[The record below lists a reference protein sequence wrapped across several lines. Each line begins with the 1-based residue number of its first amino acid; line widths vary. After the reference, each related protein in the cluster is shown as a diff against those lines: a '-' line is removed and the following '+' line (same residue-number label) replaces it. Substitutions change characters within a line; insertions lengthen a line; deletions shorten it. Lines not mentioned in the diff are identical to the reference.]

1 MRTRV
6 GTVYYTAPEVWA
18 EKYDNKCDIFS
29 AGVILYVLLCSYP
42 PFDGETDNEILRK
55 VMRCKFTFPEEEWGE
70 ISDEAHDFIRKL
82 MCKYPRRRPSA
93 KEALA
98 HPWLTKQVALQQG
111 GSAGGDAQP
120 AVQGEGDD
128 GAAED

>member
-55 VMRCKFTFPEEEWGE
+55 VMRGKFTFPEEEWGE

-93 KEALA
+93 KDALA
-98 HPWLTKQVALQQG
+98 HPWLAKHV
-111 GSAGGDAQP
+111 
-120 AVQGEGDD
+120 E
-128 GAAED
+128 AAAADS